1 MGGIFSC
8 LLILALVGWVGYAYF
23 NPNTS
28 SGRFLIKVS
37 VQNTHDVN
45 LVLVAPANYHI
56 VHLVQVKER
65 IVKPRKQVESETSEG

>member
-56 VHLVQVKER
+56 VHLVSFAGKL
-65 IVKPRKQVESETSEG
+65 KKGL